1 MFVWCSNV
9 VNCFDIR
16 SIKIVLMLKIKVMFI
31 YEFIFRNRF
40 NKRLEVC
47 RIETSKNRK
56 EFVIEQFKEATH
68 CSNFISMTKINS

>member
-1 MFVWCSNV
+1 
-9 VNCFDIR
+9 
-16 SIKIVLMLKIKVMFI
+16 MFI

-68 CSNFISMTKINS
+68 CSNFISMTKVNS